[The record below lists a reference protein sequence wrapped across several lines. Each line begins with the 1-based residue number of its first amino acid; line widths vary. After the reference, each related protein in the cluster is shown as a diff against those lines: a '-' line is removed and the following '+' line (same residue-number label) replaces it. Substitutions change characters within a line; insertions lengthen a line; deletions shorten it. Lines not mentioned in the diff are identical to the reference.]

1 MSSTRD
7 FIGPIGCAIGVDL
20 NAVADTAVVLPN
32 GARSYVITDM
42 IVTNVSTS
50 LAASSATI
58 GAYSAAA
65 AGGEALVTP
74 ATATGLTAASKFV
87 KRTIALDDLVSAGTI
102 YVRVG
107 VAHGS
112 AATADVYFYGYAIA
126 KS

>member
-7 FIGPIGCAIGVDL
+7 FIGPIGFASGVNL
-20 NAVADTAVVLPN
+20 NSVADTAITLPN
-32 GARSYVITDM
+32 GARNYIITDM
-42 IVTNVSTS
+42 IVTNASAT
-50 LAASSATI
+50 LAGSSATV
-58 GAYSAAA
+58 GLYSAAS

-74 ATATGLTAASKFV
+74 ATATALTSASKFV
-87 KRTIALDDLVSAGTI
+87 KRTIAQDDLVNAGTV

-112 AATADVYFYGYAIA
+112 AMTADVYLYGYAIA